1 MPPLRPSAT
10 RRLPPALRGVVFVLM
25 LWVIGLFPMFHSD
38 TDELARLATPSISA
52 PVVVAQTL
60 TAPVQPCPV
69 CAWPFPPANY
79 AGAPR

>member
-38 TDELARLATPSISA
+38 TDELARLRAESNTPARGSA
-52 PVVVAQTL
+52 PLRASNR
-60 TAPVQPCPV
+60 
-69 CAWPFPPANY
+69 WPTM
-79 AGAPR
+79 